1 MPVQTL
7 TAATPLSINKVYDKV
22 WVEEIV
28 ISALDP
34 NADATA
40 RVRLRLFTDADGV
53 RELAPEPILL
63 AVDSLLSNAAT
74 DPELDAVVTG
84 LMGYV
89 AKVAASKGIVAAE

>member
-1 MPVQTL
+1 MPVPTL
-7 TAATPLSINKVYDKV
+7 AAANPLTINKTYDRV

-40 RVRLRLFTDADGV
+40 RVRLRLFTDVDGV
-53 RELAPEPILL
+53 RELAPEPILVQ
-63 AVDSLLSNAAT
+63 VDGLLGKAAE
-74 DPELDAVVTG
+74 DADLDAVVTG

-89 AKVAASKGIVAAE
+89 AKVAAEQGVVAAE